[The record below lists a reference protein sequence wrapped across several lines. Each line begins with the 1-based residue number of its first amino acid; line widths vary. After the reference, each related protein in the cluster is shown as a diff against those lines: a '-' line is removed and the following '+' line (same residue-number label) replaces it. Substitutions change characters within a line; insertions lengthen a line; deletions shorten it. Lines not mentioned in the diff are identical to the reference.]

1 MPQGKRKKEEE
12 LKARRGE
19 RVVREIGKRVI
30 IRHTDKPKGNH
41 EPRPEKDK

>member
-1 MPQGKRKKEEE
+1 MPQGKRKKQEE

-19 RVVREIGKRVI
+19 RVIREIGRRVI

-41 EPRPEKDK
+41 EHKPEEGK